1 MVSMLIK
8 VVVFQR
14 VNANAEFL
22 YFFHFSIAFFTME
35 LDVFAVYRWPW
46 RGAHAGL
53 FNVKI
58 GIVSSLRV
66 QTT

>member
-1 MVSMLIK
+1 MLIK
-8 VVVFQR
+8 VIVFQR

-22 YFFHFSIAFFTME
+22 YFCSIAFSTME
-35 LDVFAVYRWPW
+35 LDVFAVYRWPVT

-53 FNVKI
+53 INLKI

>member
-1 MVSMLIK
+1 MLIK
-8 VVVFQR
+8 VIVFQR

-22 YFFHFSIAFFTME
+22 YFFQFSIAFFTMK
-35 LDVFAVYRWPW
+35 LDVFAVYRWPVT

-53 FNVKI
+53 FNLKI